1 MNKMMLTAKFVDNK
15 ITLVN
20 KNAGNKDYDF
30 IRGSLMDYLD
40 WCYFCGLE
48 LGEITQ
54 IQALD
59 ETLEHISNP
68 RLTTDFIRA
77 MIKTIQEFD
86 AEERC
91 HCGSYKRASICH
103 PDEDDEEVCHADVI
117 VTQCQEEPKRIF
129 H

>member
-20 KNAGNKDYDF
+20 KNVGNKKYDF

-48 LGEITQ
+48 QGEITQ

-91 HCGSYKRASICH
+91 SCGSYKRASICH
-103 PDEDDEEVCHADVI
+103 PDIYYNSPDDHS
-117 VTQCQEEPKRIF
+117 
-129 H
+129 

>member
-1 MNKMMLTAKFVDNK
+1 MLTAKFVDNK

-20 KNAGNKDYDF
+20 ENAGNKEYDF

-48 LGEITQ
+48 KGEITQ

-59 ETLEHISNP
+59 ETLELISNP

-91 HCGSYKRASICH
+91 SCGSYKRASICH
-103 PDEDDEEVCHADVI
+103 PDIYYNSPEDHS
-117 VTQCQEEPKRIF
+117 
-129 H
+129 